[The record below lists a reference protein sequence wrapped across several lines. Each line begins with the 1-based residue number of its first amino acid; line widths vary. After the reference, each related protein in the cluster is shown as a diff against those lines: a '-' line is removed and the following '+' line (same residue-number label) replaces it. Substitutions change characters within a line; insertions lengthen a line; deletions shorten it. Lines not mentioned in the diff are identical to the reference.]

1 MAPVG
6 TQFEHNQGDS
16 DQHGPCQSSW
26 FTGAD
31 SSQNV
36 MKNVSYQF
44 FKKSSSL
51 VVDILFDTH
60 LFSVFFFGLGAFL
73 FSVSILYLQ
82 LFVTLERLTS
92 AALVPL
98 EMKRCEK
105 FLKCSDTSLS
115 ILIQPAIYVVYDLC
129 IHCILCALI
138 PFNKMCIKIIH
149 VRIVFGWMSPL
160 SRTPWS

>member
-1 MAPVG
+1 MCCKLEIFVMAPVG

-60 LFSVFFFGLGAFL
+60 LFSVFFFRTRCLSVFSFYPL
-73 FSVSILYLQ
+73 FAT
-82 LFVTLERLTS
+82 FR
-92 AALVPL
+92 
-98 EMKRCEK
+98 
-105 FLKCSDTSLS
+105 DTWEVDISG
-115 ILIQPAIYVVYDLC
+115 VGTTGNEEVRE
-129 IHCILCALI
+129 I
-138 PFNKMCIKIIH
+138 PQ
-149 VRIVFGWMSPL
+149 VFGHIFVNSYTASNICCLWFMYPL
-160 SRTPWS
+160 YSLCPHSI

>member
-44 FKKSSSL
+44 LKKSSSL
-51 VVDILFDTH
+51 VVDVLFDTH
-60 LFSVFFFGLGAFL
+60 VFPVLFFFFRTRRPSVFSFYPL
-73 FSVSILYLQ
+73 FAT
-82 LFVTLERLTS
+82 FR
-92 AALVPL
+92 
-98 EMKRCEK
+98 
-105 FLKCSDTSLS
+105 DT
-115 ILIQPAIYVVYDLC
+115 
-129 IHCILCALI
+129 
-138 PFNKMCIKIIH
+138 
-149 VRIVFGWMSPL
+149 
-160 SRTPWS
+160 